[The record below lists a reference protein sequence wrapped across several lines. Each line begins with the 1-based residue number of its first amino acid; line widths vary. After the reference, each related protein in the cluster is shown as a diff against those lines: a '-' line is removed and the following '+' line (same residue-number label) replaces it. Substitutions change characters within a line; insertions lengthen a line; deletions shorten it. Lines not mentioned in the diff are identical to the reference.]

1 MFSPIPSIYSK
12 ELSSVVALLLQVNPL
27 NRPNCDQILSNS
39 SVIKRLDYTKNLG
52 INDKAQLLST
62 IKVPRN
68 LNEINKQLP
77 KKKGYESE
85 K

>member
-1 MFSPIPSIYSK
+1 LGFNPSV
-12 ELSSVVALLLQVNPL
+12 L
-27 NRPNCDQILSNS
+27 
-39 SVIKRLDYTKNLG
+39 KRLDYTKNLG
-52 INDKAQLLST
+52 TNEKAQLLST

-77 KKKGYESE
+77 KKKGYGE